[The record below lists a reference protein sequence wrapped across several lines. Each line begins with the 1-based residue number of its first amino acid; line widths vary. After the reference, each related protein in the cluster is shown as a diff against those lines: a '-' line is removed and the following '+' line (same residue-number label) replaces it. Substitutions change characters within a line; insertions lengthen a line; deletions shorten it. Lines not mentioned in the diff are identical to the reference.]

1 MKRTTRL
8 AALLTSALALTTGLA
23 AAAGKDTMTDSLHAF
38 TMKSIDGKEKPLA
51 DYKGKAVLVVN
62 TASQCGYTPQY
73 AGLEELYQK
82 YRDRGFVVLAFP
94 ANEFGGQE
102 PGSDPEIKK
111 FCTMKYKTTFDLFS
125 KIVVKGDG
133 IHPLYKWLTTRPGY
147 TGDIKW
153 NFNKFLVDGNG
164 TVVARFDSGVTPTS
178 PELTGKLE
186 AILPKK

>member
-1 MKRTTRL
+1 MKRTTHL
-8 AALLTSALALTTGLA
+8 AAVLTSALALTAGLA
-23 AAAGKDTMTDSLHAF
+23 TAAGKEAMTDSLHAF
-38 TMKSIDGKEKPLA
+38 TMKSIDGKDKPLS
-51 DYKGKAVLVVN
+51 DYKGRPVLVVN

-82 YRDRGFVVLAFP
+82 YKDRGFTVLAFP

-147 TGDIKW
+147 SGDIKW

-164 TVVARFDSGVTPTS
+164 AVVARFDSGVTPMS